1 MINDGEALLLVQR
14 VRAAESFV
22 ADDAAPA
29 AYGNR
34 RKYSIGR

>member
-1 MINDGEALLLVQR
+1 MTGKLCCLVQR

-34 RKYSIGR
+34 RKYSVGR